1 MVNLLVTFKNL
12 SRPVRWST
20 IAYISCLFGY
30 NVIGTYLSAKDYLY
44 MYRSGKITYSKHYEG
59 HKIESDL
66 DAVKFGVEFNAC
78 GRLYD
83 SIIWPIS
90 VTENIIIPNVVL
102 ALNPPPVNPVKTD
115 ELVKKK

>member
-30 NVIGTYLSAKDYLY
+30 NVIGTYVDAKNYLNK
-44 MYRSGKITYSKHYEG
+44 YRSGEINKSKHNEEEDI
-59 HKIESDL
+59 KSEW
-66 DAVKFGVEFNAC
+66 DAVKFGAQYNAFK
-78 GRLYD
+78 RLYD

-90 VTENIIIPNVVL
+90 VAENIIPTIVL
-102 ALNPPPVNPVKTD
+102 ALNPPPVNSVKTD
-115 ELVKKK
+115 EPVKKN